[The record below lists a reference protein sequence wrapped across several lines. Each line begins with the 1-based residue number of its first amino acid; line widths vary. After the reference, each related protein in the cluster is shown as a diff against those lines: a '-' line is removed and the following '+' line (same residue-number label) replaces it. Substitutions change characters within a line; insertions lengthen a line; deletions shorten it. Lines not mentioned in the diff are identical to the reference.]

1 MRSITAAL
9 VALVL
14 VLGIAACGGSNDA
27 ASTTTD
33 TTTTSTETETDTT
46 GTGTDTTGAE
56 SPTVVR
62 VTVTNG
68 VPSGGIVRQSVNQGD
83 SVVVVVDSD
92 VSDEIHVH
100 GYDIKKDVT
109 AGGTARIPFTADT
122 PGRFEIELE
131 SRGTQIAELTVNP

>member
-14 VLGIAACGGSNDA
+14 VLGVAACGGSNDA

-46 GTGTDTTGAE
+46 GTGTDTTEAE
-56 SPTVVR
+56 SPTVVH

-68 VPSGGIVRQSVNQGD
+68 VPSGGIVRQSVNEGD
-83 SVVVVVDSD
+83 SVVHRRRLGRLGRDSRPRLRHQEGRD
-92 VSDEIHVH
+92 RGGHRAHPVH
-100 GYDIKKDVT
+100 GGHPRSLRDR
-109 AGGTARIPFTADT
+109 ARKQGDAD
-122 PGRFEIELE
+122 R
-131 SRGTQIAELTVNP
+131 

>member
-9 VALVL
+9 VALVF
-14 VLGIAACGGSNDA
+14 VLGVAACGGSNDA
-27 ASTTTD
+27 TSTTTD

-46 GTGTDTTGAE
+46 GTGTDTTEAE

-62 VTVTNG
+62 VTVKNG
-68 VPSGGIVRQSVNQGD
+68 VPSGGIVRQSVNAGD
-83 SVVVVVDSD
+83 SVVIVVHSD

>member
-9 VALVL
+9 VALIL
-14 VLGIAACGGSNDA
+14 VLGAVACGGSNDA

-33 TTTTSTETETDTT
+33 TTTTSTETDTT
-46 GTGTDTTGAE
+46 GTGTDTTEAE
-56 SPTVVR
+56 SPTVVH
-62 VTVTNG
+62 VTVKNG
-68 VPSGGIVRQSVNQGD
+68 VPSGGIVRQSVSEGD
-83 SVVVVVDSD
+83 SVVIVVDSD
-92 VSDEIHVH
+92 VADEIHVH

-109 AGGTARIPFTADT
+109 AGDTVRIPFTADT

>member
-14 VLGIAACGGSNDA
+14 VLGVAACGGSNDA

-33 TTTTSTETETDTT
+33 TTTTSTETDTT
-46 GTGTDTTGAE
+46 GTGTDTTEAE
-56 SPTVVR
+56 SPTVVH
-62 VTVTNG
+62 VTVKNG
-68 VPSGGIVRQSVNQGD
+68 VPSGGIVRQSVSEGD
-83 SVVVVVDSD
+83 SVVIVVDSD
-92 VSDEIHVH
+92 VADEIHVH

>member
-1 MRSITAAL
+1 MRREQRC
-9 VALVL
+9 
-14 VLGIAACGGSNDA
+14 GIDDHGHDHDVDGDR
-27 ASTTTD
+27 D
-33 TTTTSTETETDTT
+33 DTT
-46 GTGTDTTGAE
+46 GTGTDTTEAE

-62 VTVTNG
+62 VTVKNG
-68 VPSGGIVRQSVNQGD
+68 VPSGGIVRQSVNEGD
-83 SVVVVVDSD
+83 SVVIVVDSD

-109 AGGTARIPFTADT
+109 AGGTVRIPFTADT